1 MAELTSDF
9 VGAFAADALVVELAD
24 LGFLAGGE
32 REWVAGGERRGP
44 GGDGGG
50 AGWGHSCCH
59 DMSLFYI
66 GNVGGIVDMQPETE
80 TGADSRARFRLI

>member
-1 MAELTSDF
+1 MAELTPDF

>member
-1 MAELTSDF
+1 MSNAGERWRGREDMAELTSDF

-59 DMSLFYI
+59 DMSLLSI
-66 GNVGGIVDMQPETE
+66 GKV
-80 TGADSRARFRLI
+80 TGS